1 MNILFPYDDIS
12 YFYLFIF
19 LAAAVPK
26 FGRIAIF
33 RNLIPH
39 SARPP
44 APTFLAARYTFPI
57 KVSNYINFH
66 FFLCPGYVSRVMTG
80 NNMLCAIDLIYAFV
94 FFNQVSETTALA
106 KAKMLSEALDYKL
119 DDTPEDP
126 LYQALRHG
134 DYQEAIKEENHEWVL
149 KNIMKLREDQNKRK
163 EFSKSKA
170 ENVLFPLK
178 YRKVVTP
185 KDEL

>member
-1 MNILFPYDDIS
+1 
-12 YFYLFIF
+12 
-19 LAAAVPK
+19 
-26 FGRIAIF
+26 
-33 RNLIPH
+33 
-39 SARPP
+39 
-44 APTFLAARYTFPI
+44 
-57 KVSNYINFH
+57 
-66 FFLCPGYVSRVMTG
+66 
-80 NNMLCAIDLIYAFV
+80 MLCAIDLIYAFV